1 MFSPQRR
8 VVYVLMNPFHP
19 DGTVLIVRAITY
31 FGFVHI
37 HIAVVP
43 GQFMIAVKV
52 IVEIGMRADTGLLCG
67 VIPVFDA
74 VTRFPRLIIKF
85 AFFAAIGI

>member
-1 MFSPQRR
+1 
-8 VVYVLMNPFHP
+8 
-19 DGTVLIVRAITY
+19 
-31 FGFVHI
+31 
-37 HIAVVP
+37 
-43 GQFMIAVKV
+43 MIAVKV